1 MRARLAVLVIGGVMI
16 AWVGSGCGDDSES
29 VPTADELAAD
39 LLAPD
44 DLDGA
49 WSVSVPDD
57 ADDVTVDVTGVVT
70 DEMRDMLPTLELCPE
85 AGEDAQAA
93 AAGLEW
99 DAFMQLE
106 LETDDPIR
114 PPDDRTGHMVFL
126 QEYLLAM
133 DPTETTT
140 TFDLLRQGAEA
151 CVGDFEADEEGPGH
165 VEMMEVPDLGDDS
178 YGVLTTVEEAG
189 GWAEWLLHQAVVRDG
204 SVLTVLVVTD
214 IRAGDGV
221 EPYFTVGDV
230 GDIART
236 AVDKV

>member
-16 AWVGSGCGDDSES
+16 ACSGSGCGDNGES
-29 VPTADELAAD
+29 VPTADELASD

-49 WSVSVPDD
+49 WSVSAPDD
-57 ADDVTVDVTGVVT
+57 AVDVTGVVT
-70 DEMRDMLPTLELCPE
+70 DEMREMLPAFEFCPDASQE
-85 AGEDAQAA
+85 AQAA

-114 PPDDRTGHMVFL
+114 PPDDRTGHMIFL
-126 QEYLLAM
+126 QQYLVAM
-133 DPTETTT
+133 DPAETTT
-140 TFDLLRQGAEA
+140 TFDLLRQGSEA

-165 VEMMEVPDLGDDS
+165 SEMMEVPDLGDDS

-189 GWAEWLLHQAVVRDG
+189 GWAEWMLHQVVVRDG
-204 SVLTVLVVTD
+204 PVLTVLVVTD
-214 IRAGDGV
+214 IRAGV
-221 EPYFTVGDV
+221 EPYFTVDDV
-230 GDIART
+230 GDIARI